1 MLKPAPWMPM
11 PDVPLARGTVAIV
24 TGEGL
29 LPTVA
34 PPEPGRRSGKRP
46 ERSGT
51 GTGVGVGFG
60 RGIVTVEGA
69 GTAGFAVTVTLG
81 SPGPAALTARTWPSS
96 DVTLVRARQSAV
108 EGRSVSGRATLV
120 GGMLVNTKPK

>member
-29 LPTVA
+29 LPTVE

-60 RGIVTVEGA
+60 RGPVTVEGA
-69 GTAGFAVTVTLG
+69 GTVGFAVTVTLG

-96 DVTLVRARQSAV
+96 DVPLVRPSMVKGLVAEFGSRARHVVPPSR
-108 EGRSVSGRATLV
+108 EYL
-120 GGMLVNTKPK
+120 